1 MNDLIIF
8 WRKKASTQL
17 KQSKNR
23 DTISND
29 LNRNIQTLMRIII
42 ELTVEISEA
51 DFLFTEVY

>member
-17 KQSKNR
+17 KQSKNL

-29 LNRNIQTLMRIII
+29 LNRNILTLMRIII